1 MMAEQHDL
9 AGAICA
15 LGQELTSEHAA
26 GRLPVL
32 LVHVRGTSQALH
44 PLVRDAVF
52 GIAGEALRNAFHH
65 AGAKQIEVELC
76 HHPRQLRLRVRDDGK
91 GIDPE
96 LLRLGRSRHFGL
108 RGMSEHAARLGG
120 KLAVW
125 SRLDAGTEVELS
137 IPRSHAYS
145 SPSPPR
151 SWLGQKVFG
160 ENETSDR

>member
-1 MMAEQHDL
+1 MAEQHDL

-15 LGQELTSEHAA
+15 LGQELASEHPE

-32 LVHVRGTSQALH
+32 VVHVRGASQALH
-44 PLVRDAVF
+44 PVVRDAVF

-65 AGAKQIEVELC
+65 ADAKQIEVELC
-76 HHPRQLRLRVRDDGK
+76 HHRRQLRLRVRDDGK

-96 LLRLGRSRHFGL
+96 LLRLGRGRHFGL
-108 RGMSEHAARLGG
+108 RGMSEHAVRLGG

-137 IPRSHAYS
+137 IPGSHAYAPR
-145 SPSPPR
+145 PSR
-151 SWLGQKVFG
+151 SVWLARKVRRQTQAI
-160 ENETSDR
+160 EW